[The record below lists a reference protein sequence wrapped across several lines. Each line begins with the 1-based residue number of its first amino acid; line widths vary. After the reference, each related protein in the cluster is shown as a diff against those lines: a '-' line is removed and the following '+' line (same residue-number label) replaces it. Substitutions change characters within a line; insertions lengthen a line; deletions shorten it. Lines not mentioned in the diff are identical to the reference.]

1 MNKFVASVAVA
12 ATLAT
17 STACDSFGQAMS
29 AHKDVLARA
38 AGHELSIDQAS
49 ALFAGN
55 ARIPAQPDVVNAI
68 ANLWID
74 YTLLATAVSKDS
86 TLNAVNLDPIIEP
99 YIEQEVVWRLRDKVI
114 KVDTALD
121 DTRLRT
127 MFERE
132 GTGSTIKA
140 RHVLL
145 RLPGDATPAQRDS
158 VTKLAQ
164 SIRDRARAGGDFAAL
179 ARQYSQEPGAAQS
192 GGDLGYF
199 GKGQMVAPFEAAAF
213 AMKVGEVSDVVETP
227 FGLHI
232 IKVEDRKTGDFEAA
246 KVGFRE
252 EAKNRLVQEAEQ
264 NYVKSLTDTM
274 NIVVQPGSYEVVREL
289 AKSTN
294 PDVGGRAGKRKLVEY
309 KGGDVTAAEYSR
321 FLQRLQPQQR
331 QMIVSQND
339 DNLKQLLEGLARN
352 EILVTEAGRQKLEV
366 PKTQTDSV
374 RNEIKRQL
382 RTAIAEAQ
390 LSNIKPAQG
399 ETMDQAIQKR
409 VMALLEGNIRGDR
422 PVIPLGP
429 ISYSLR
435 EQYGAQIFERAVTE
449 TVQKVEAARA
459 QNPQPQGMPQPGM
472 PQPGQMPPQP
482 GQGQQQPA
490 PQQPPAQQQPTTNQ

>member
-12 ATLAT
+12 VTLAT

-29 AHKDVLARA
+29 AHKDALARA
-38 AGHELSIDQAS
+38 AGHELSIDKAAS
-49 ALFAGN
+49 LFALN

-74 YTLLATAVSKDS
+74 YTLLATAVAKDS

-121 DTRLRT
+121 DARLRA
-127 MFERE
+127 MFERD
-132 GTGSTIKA
+132 GTGATIKA

-164 SIRDRARAGGDFAAL
+164 SVRDRARAGGDFAAL

-213 AMKVGEVSDVVETP
+213 ALKTGEVSDVVETP
-227 FGLHI
+227 FGLHV
-232 IKVEDRKTGDFEAA
+232 IKVEDRKTGDFEAS
-246 KVGFRE
+246 KEQFRA
-252 EAKNRLVQEAEQ
+252 EAKNRVVQEAEQ

-274 NIVVQPGSYEVVREL
+274 AITVEPGSYEVVREL
-289 AKSTN
+289 AKNTN
-294 PDVGGRAGKRKLVEY
+294 ADVGGRASKRKLVGY
-309 KGGDVTAAEYSR
+309 KGGDITAGEYAR

-352 EILVTEAGRQKLEV
+352 EILVVEAGRQKLEV
-366 PKTQTDSV
+366 PKQQIDSV
-374 RNEIKRQL
+374 RNEIKKQL
-382 RTAIAEAQ
+382 RTAVAEAQ
-390 LSNIKPAQG
+390 LTNVTTQQG
-399 ETMDQAIQKR
+399 ENMDQAIQRR
-409 VMALLEGNIRGDR
+409 VMSLLEGNIRGDR

-435 EQYGAQIFERAVTE
+435 EQYGAQIFERGVTE
-449 TVQKVEAARA
+449 TVTKVEATRA
-459 QNPQPQGMPQPGM
+459 QNPQPGAPGAPGQPAPQ
-472 PQPGQMPPQP
+472 PQPGQ
-482 GQGQQQPA
+482 A
-490 PQQPPAQQQPTTNQ
+490 PQQPPAQQPPATTNR

>member
-38 AGHELSIDQAS
+38 AGHELSIDKAAS
-49 ALFAGN
+49 LFALN
-55 ARIPAQPDVVNAI
+55 SRIPAQPDVVNAI

-74 YTLLATAVSKDS
+74 YTLLATAVAKDS

-99 YIEQEVVWRLRDKVI
+99 YIEQEVVWRLRDRVI

-121 DTRLRT
+121 DTRLRQ
-127 MFERE
+127 MFETQGE
-132 GTGSTIKA
+132 GAQVKA

-158 VTKLAQ
+158 VNKLAL
-164 SIRDRARAGGDFAAL
+164 SIRDRARGGADFAQL
-179 ARQYSQEPGAAQS
+179 AREFSQEPGAQQS

-213 AMKVGEVSDVVETP
+213 AMKTGEVSEPVETP
-227 FGLHI
+227 FGIHI
-232 IKVEDRKTGDFEAA
+232 IKVEDRKLGDFNAV
-246 KVGFRE
+246 KTQFRE
-252 EAKNRLVQEAEQ
+252 EAKNRLIQDAEQ
-264 NYVKSLTDTM
+264 NYVKALTDTM
-274 NIVVQPGSYEVVREL
+274 AITVEPGAYEVVREL
-289 AKSTN
+289 AKNASAE
-294 PDVGGRAGKRKLVEY
+294 VGGRASRRKLVEY
-309 KGGDVTAAEYSR
+309 KGGDITAGEYGR

-331 QMIVSQND
+331 QMIVQQAD

-352 EILVTEAGRQKLEV
+352 EILVAEAGRQKLEV
-366 PKTQTDSV
+366 PKQQIDSV
-374 RNEIKRQL
+374 RNEIKKQL

-390 LSNIKPAQG
+390 LNNVTMQQG
-399 ETMDQAIQKR
+399 ESLDEAIQRR
-409 VMALLEGNIRGDR
+409 VMSLLEGNIKGDR

-435 EQYGAQIFERAVTE
+435 EQYGAQIYERAVTE
-449 TVQKVEAARA
+449 TVTKVEQTR
-459 QNPQPQGMPQPGM
+459 P
-472 PQPGQMPPQP
+472 
-482 GQGQQQPA
+482 QQPA
-490 PQQPPAQQQPTTNQ
+490 GGLPGQAPPPAGQPQQQPPAQQPPATTNR

>member
-38 AGHELSIDQAS
+38 AGQELSIDRA
-49 ALFAGN
+49 AGLFALN

-74 YTLLATAVSKDS
+74 YTLLATAVAKDS
-86 TLNAVNLDPIIEP
+86 TLNAINLDPIIEP

-127 MFERE
+127 MFEKD
-132 GTGSTIKA
+132 GTGATVKA

-164 SIRDRARAGGDFAAL
+164 LIRDRARKGEDFAGL
-179 ARQYSQEPGAAQS
+179 AKQYSQEPGAAQS

-199 GKGQMVAPFEAAAF
+199 GKGQMVAPFEQAAF
-213 AMKVGEVSDVVETP
+213 AMKVGEVSDIVETP
-227 FGLHI
+227 FGLHV
-232 IKVEDRKTGDFEAA
+232 IKVEDRKLPDFEQA
-246 KVGFRE
+246 KTGFRE
-252 EAKNRLVQEAEQ
+252 EAKNRLIQESEQ
-264 NYVKSLTDTM
+264 AYVKSLTDTM
-274 NIVVQPGSYEVVREL
+274 GIAVQPGSYEVVREL
-289 AKSTN
+289 AKKTTI
-294 PDVGGRAGKRKLVEY
+294 DVTGRAARRKLVEY
-309 KGGDVTAAEYSR
+309 KTGDVTAGDYAR

-331 QMIVSQND
+331 TMIVTQSD

-352 EILVTEAGRQKLEV
+352 EILVAEAGRQKLEV
-366 PKTQTDSV
+366 PKQQLDSV
-374 RNEIKRQL
+374 RNEIRTQL
-382 RTAIAEAQ
+382 RNAIRDAQ
-390 LSNIKPAQG
+390 LGNIKPNAG
-399 ETMDQAIQKR
+399 ESMDEAVSR
-409 VMALLEGNIRGDR
+409 TVMTLLEGNIRGDR

-435 EQYGAQIFERAVTE
+435 EQYGGQVFERAVAE
-449 TVQKVEAARA
+449 TVQKVEQARA
-459 QNPQPQGMPQPGM
+459 ANPATSQPGQPGMPQPGM
-472 PQPGQMPPQP
+472 PQPGQPQP
-482 GQGQQQPA
+482 GQQPQ
-490 PQQPPAQQQPTTNQ
+490 PQQPPRPTTNQ

>member
-1 MNKFVASVAVA
+1 MNKIVASVAVA

-29 AHKDVLARA
+29 AHKDALARA
-38 AGHELSIDQAS
+38 GGHELSIDKAAS
-49 ALFAGN
+49 MFALN
-55 ARIPAQPDVVNAI
+55 PRIPAQPDVVNAI

-74 YTLLATAVSKDS
+74 YTLLATAVAKDS

-99 YIEQEVVWRLRDKVI
+99 YIEQEVVWKLRDRVI

-121 DTRLRT
+121 DARLRT
-127 MFERE
+127 MFEQQ
-132 GTGSTIKA
+132 GTGATIKA

-164 SIRDRARAGGDFAAL
+164 AIRDRARKGEDFANL
-179 ARQYSQEPGAAQS
+179 AKQYSQEPGAQQS
-192 GGDLGYF
+192 GGDLGFF
-199 GKGQMVAPFEAAAF
+199 GRGQMVAPFEQAAF
-213 AMKVGEVSDVVETP
+213 AMKVGDVSDVVETP

-232 IKVEDRKTGDFEAA
+232 IKVEDKKLADFNAVKA
-246 KVGFRE
+246 TFRE
-252 EAKNRLVQEAEQ
+252 EAKNRLIQEAEQ

-274 NIVVQPGSYEVVREL
+274 NIAVQPGSYEVAREL
-289 AKSTN
+289 AKKPTTEVS
-294 PDVGGRAGKRKLVEY
+294 GRAARRKLVEY
-309 KGGDVTAAEYSR
+309 KGGEVTAGDYAR

-331 QMIVSQND
+331 QMIVTQND

-352 EILVTEAGRQKLEV
+352 KILVAEAGRQKLDV
-366 PKTQTDSV
+366 PKTQLDSV
-374 RNEIKRQL
+374 RNEIKKQL

-390 LSNIKPAQG
+390 LNNVTAQQG
-399 ETMDQAIQKR
+399 EDVDQALQRR

-435 EQYGAQIFERAVTE
+435 EQYGAQVFERGVTE
-449 TVQKVEAARA
+449 TVQKVEQARA
-459 QNPQPQGMPQPGM
+459 ANPVPQPGFAPPGGQ
-472 PQPGQMPPQP
+472 PQPGQV
-482 GQGQQQPA
+482 
-490 PQQPPAQQQPTTNQ
+490 PPAQPQPVPPSTTNQ